1 MTAKKSVF
9 EQGEDV
15 YVILEREL
23 KPFVNYDLNK
33 KEILKMIDR
42 IRSVE
47 RGLVKRNLRTE
58 EAVLKDTILRMN
70 KSLRWAQDLIK
81 LTLIPSD
88 LKYLVETRQIT
99 CNKAL
104 KMLTERKRENYVKK
118 TTSYYHIMKEVINL
132 LEDIK
137 NGI

>member
-99 CNKAL
+99 CNQAL